1 MEQRLTQS
9 IVQDK
14 NFHVALQIVGYMRG
28 KLVSDA
34 DSEPKPHNPEPRTQ
48 NSELRTQHSE
58 LPGR

>member
-1 MEQRLTQS
+1 MEEHLSQS

-14 NFHVALQIVGYMRG
+14 RFHVALQIVEYMRG

-34 DSEPKPHNPEPRTQ
+34 DSGPKPHNPEPGIQ
-48 NSELRTQHSE
+48 NSELRTQHSK